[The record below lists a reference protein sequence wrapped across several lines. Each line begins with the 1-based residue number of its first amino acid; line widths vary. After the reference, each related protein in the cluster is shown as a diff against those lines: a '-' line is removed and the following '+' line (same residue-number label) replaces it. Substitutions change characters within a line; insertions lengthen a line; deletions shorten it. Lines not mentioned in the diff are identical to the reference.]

1 MSVRNVKVFFERVQA
16 RESLRA
22 RLKAVDAGDR
32 ESSVEAIIQ
41 IAAQIGLPFTA
52 EEYEKATTSHS
63 GPPKPH
69 RK

>member
-1 MSVRNVKVFFERVQA
+1 VQTV
-16 RESLRA
+16 EGLRTK
-22 RLKAVDAGDR
+22 LKAVNAKDR

-41 IAAQIGLPFTA
+41 IATKMGLPFTA
-52 EEYEKATTSHS
+52 EEYERATTSHA